1 MIIELEING
10 ARVIVS
16 GENLSVSVTECGDGH
31 PDSFVAHLEPP
42 IEDLAITDM
51 SDVFKLFESNI
62 ELAGVLNVGQ
72 STVSEMKRRKNI
84 PPQYWRQIVAAVAE
98 KGREDLTFEKFV
110 ELASKRAAR
119 EVTA

>member
-1 MIIELEING
+1 MHVIN
-10 ARVIVS
+10 RVMQ
-16 GENLSVSVTECGDGH
+16 N
-31 PDSFVAHLEPP
+31 EPNIKDKP
-42 IEDLAITDM
+42 LNEM
-51 SDVFKLFESNI
+51 SDVFGFFQSNI